1 MPLVR
6 LIIFLFRGIGRIFAA
21 IGRFLKALVGAGMRS
36 FLVKSFE
43 VILRLGFVGSL
54 AAVVAV
60 CMNLFDNKHYMSNG
74 NDVVGPPYK
83 YRFETGD
90 YYGSQY
96 RTISLEFLLLG
107 FMPKDAK
114 VLYGSGKLD
123 VEGVIEVWSNHE
135 MVDNIGRWKGSWIS
149 EDNTR
154 KSEGGRLVL
163 KVEDFNPR
171 SWDSFAYFFEHA
183 WAIISLPILL
193 VWLVFPA
200 GSRIIDRIH
209 RACLVAPLCAIVS
222 CSFAYLL
229 TRYWLSVQHAATAE
243 LVLDLPRWVH
253 PVGILNKSIFA
264 GAAISLIPIAV
275 WYLLKWVLG
284 PFLGASSAVQNP

>member
-6 LIIFLFRGIGRIFAA
+6 LIIFLFRGVGRIFSA

-60 CMNLFDNKHYMSNG
+60 CMNEYAEKPYVPGGSQS
-74 NDVVGPPYK
+74 VGPPYAYK
-83 YRFETGD
+83 FDTSNSNIYQEV
-90 YYGSQY
+90 
-96 RTISLEFLLLG
+96 SLEHLLSD
-107 FMPKDAK
+107 FAPKDAK
-114 VLYGSGKLD
+114 VPYGPGRLD
-123 VEGVIEVWSNHE
+123 VEGVIKVWKTQE
-135 MVDNIGRWKGSWIS
+135 MLSVSGQKVSWTVGAFS
-149 EDNTR
+149 SRPNLGKPMLE
-154 KSEGGRLVL
+154 EG
-163 KVEDFNPR
+163 DFAPNNWR
-171 SWDSFAYFFEHA
+171 SFTSFFEHA
-183 WAIISLPILL
+183 WAIISLPVLL
-193 VWLVFPA
+193 AWLVFPA

-222 CSFAYLL
+222 CSFAYLFA
-229 TRYWLSVQHAATAE
+229 RYWLSVQHAATAE

-253 PVGILNKSIFA
+253 PVGILNKSILA
-264 GAAISLIPIAV
+264 GVTISLIPIAV

-284 PFLGASSAVQNP
+284 PFLGVASARQNP

>member
-6 LIIFLFRGIGRIFAA
+6 LIIFLFRGIGRIFSA

-54 AAVVAV
+54 AAVVVV
-60 CMNLFDNKHYMSNG
+60 CMNEYAEKPYVAGGSQA
-74 NDVVGPPYK
+74 VGPPYRYK
-83 YRFETGD
+83 VDAYNNYT
-90 YYGSQY
+90 YQVV
-96 RTISLEFLLLG
+96 SLEFLLTG
-107 FMPKDAK
+107 FAPKDPK
-114 VLYGSGKLD
+114 VPYGPGRLD
-123 VEGVIEVWSNHE
+123 VEGVIKVWKKEE
-135 MVDNIGRWKGSWIS
+135 MISLSGQNVSWTVDANSRRPDLGKP
-149 EDNTR
+149 
-154 KSEGGRLVL
+154 VL
-163 KVEDFNPR
+163 EEEDFAPKNWWR
-171 SWDSFAYFFEHA
+171 FTSFFEQA
-183 WAIISLPILL
+183 WAILSLPVLL
-193 VWLVFPA
+193 AWLVFPA

-229 TRYWLSVQHAATAE
+229 TRYWLSVQHAAIAE

-253 PVGILNKSIFA
+253 PVGILNKSILA